1 MQSGMTGVRMPVLR
15 AFAAALL
22 IGACTGPSDG
32 DGAEGDGASV
42 ASRATLGVEHAEYL
56 DSVAGAELELVEPGR
71 EGAWREIRGG
81 GRVLRLEAPP
91 ERIASRT
98 LATDEILLE
107 IAEPERIVLL
117 SPFAGDP
124 AFSPSA
130 DAARRLGR
138 VGGFST
144 EEILAVSPDLVFAAG
159 FNSQETLAQLE
170 AADVPVLVLDD
181 HESLAA
187 IESNIRVV
195 GFVIGRD
202 REAERLVEEM
212 RTRLEEARERA
223 GARASG
229 LRVVHYSGGVVLGRR
244 TVFDDAI
251 RYLGAVNL
259 AGENGLVGWP
269 RISAEQ
275 VVLWNPDVIFTDSY
289 VGDDAAV
296 GVPDGTRAA
305 GLGNVVS
312 LDGRDMAA
320 ISHHVAGLVDRLA
333 DALVRAAERI
343 EAAGGGDDAAAGP
356 E

>member
-1 MQSGMTGVRMPVLR
+1 MQTGMIVARAPWVRAITL
-15 AFAAALL
+15 ALL
-22 IGACTGPSDG
+22 VCACAGTPDG
-32 DGAEGDGASV
+32 GEAGHAGASD
-42 ASRATLGVEHAEYL
+42 LGVEHSAYL
-56 DSVAGAELELVEPGR
+56 GSVADAEFELVEPG
-71 EGAWREIRGG
+71 GDGVWREIRGG
-81 GRVLRLEAPP
+81 GRVVRLAGPP

-107 IAEPERIVLL
+107 IAEPERIALL

-159 FNSQETLAQLE
+159 FNTQETLAQLE
-170 AADVPVLVLDD
+170 AAGVPVLVLLD

-187 IESNIRVV
+187 IENNIRVV
-195 GFVIGRD
+195 GFAIGRE
-202 REAERLVEEM
+202 REAEGLVESM
-212 RTRLEEARERA
+212 RGRLQGARERA
-223 GARASG
+223 GARVAG
-229 LRVVHYSGGVVLGRR
+229 LRVVHYSGGVVLGGR

-251 RYLGAVNL
+251 RHLGAVNL
-259 AGENGLVGWP
+259 AAEKGLVGWP

-289 VGDDAAV
+289 VADDAAV
-296 GVPDGTRAA
+296 GVPDGTRAG
-305 GLGNVVS
+305 GLGNVVA

-320 ISHHVAGLVDRLA
+320 VSHHVAGLVDRLA
-333 DALVRAAERI
+333 DALVDAAERL
-343 EAAGGGDDAAAGP
+343 EAAGGPDAAAVGV

>member
-1 MQSGMTGVRMPVLR
+1 MQAEMIVARTPLVRVIGL
-15 AFAAALL
+15 ALL
-22 IGACTGPSDG
+22 VCACARTSDG
-32 DGAEGDGASV
+32 GEAGDAGAFD
-42 ASRATLGVEHAEYL
+42 LGVEHAAYL
-56 DSVAGAELELVEPGR
+56 GSVAGAELELVEPGVD
-71 EGAWREIRGG
+71 GVWREIRGG
-81 GRVLRLEAPP
+81 GRVVRLAAPP

-117 SPFAGDP
+117 SPFADDP

-159 FNSQETLAQLE
+159 FNTRETLAQLE
-170 AADVPVLVLDD
+170 AAGVPVLVLLD

-187 IESNIRVV
+187 IEGNIRVV
-195 GFVIGRD
+195 GFAIGRE
-202 REAERLVEEM
+202 REAERLVESM
-212 RTRLEEARERA
+212 RARLEEARARA
-223 GARASG
+223 GARVAG
-229 LRVVHYSGGVVLGRR
+229 LRVVHYSGGVVLGGR
-244 TVFDDAI
+244 TVFDDAV

-259 AGENGLVGWP
+259 TAEKGLVGWP
-269 RISAEQ
+269 RISGEQ

-289 VGDDAAV
+289 VLDAAAV

-305 GLGNVVS
+305 GLGNVVA

-320 ISHHVAGLVDRLA
+320 VSHHVVGLVDRLA
-333 DALVRAAERI
+333 DALVDAAERL
-343 EAAGGGDDAAAGP
+343 EAAGARDAAAVDT

>member
-1 MQSGMTGVRMPVLR
+1 MIVARMPLLRVIALVL
-15 AFAAALL
+15 LVC
-22 IGACTGPSDG
+22 ACARTSDG
-32 DGAEGDGASV
+32 VEAGDAGASE
-42 ASRATLGVEHAEYL
+42 LGVEHAAYL
-56 DSVAGAELELVEPGR
+56 GSVASAELELVEPGDD
-71 EGAWREIRGG
+71 GVWREIRGG
-81 GRVLRLEAPP
+81 GRVVRLAAPP

-107 IAEPERIVLL
+107 IAEPERIALL

-130 DAARRLGR
+130 EAAQRLGR

-159 FNSQETLAQLE
+159 FNTQETLAQLE
-170 AADVPVLVLDD
+170 AAGVPVLVLLD

-187 IESNIRVV
+187 IENNIRIV
-195 GFVIGRD
+195 GFAIGRED
-202 REAERLVEEM
+202 EAEQLVEAM
-212 RTRLEEARERA
+212 RARLQEARARA
-223 GARASG
+223 GVRVAG
-229 LRVVHYSGGVVLGRR
+229 LRVVHYSGGVVLGGR

-259 AGENGLVGWP
+259 AAEKGLVGWP

-289 VGDDAAV
+289 VSGAAV

-305 GLGNVVS
+305 GLGNVVA

-320 ISHHVAGLVDRLA
+320 VSHHVAGLVDRLA
-333 DALVRAAERI
+333 DALVHAAERM
-343 EAAGGGDDAAAGP
+343 EAAGDPARAAVDT

>member
-1 MQSGMTGVRMPVLR
+1 MIEARTAQLR
-15 AFAAALL
+15 ALALALL
-22 IGACTGPSDG
+22 VGACGGPSDG
-32 DGAEGDGASV
+32 DPSGGDAAGVGGVEA
-42 ASRATLGVEHAEYL
+42 LGVEHAEYL
-56 DSVAGAELELVEPGR
+56 DGVAGAGLELLEPGSD
-71 EGAWREIRGG
+71 GVWREIRGG
-81 GRVLRLEAPP
+81 GRVLRLAAPP

-107 IAEPERIVLL
+107 VAEPERIVLL

-144 EEILAVSPDLVFAAG
+144 EEILAASPDLVFAAG
-159 FNSQETLAQLE
+159 FNSQEALAQLE
-170 AADVPVLVLDD
+170 AAGVPVLVLLD
-181 HESLAA
+181 HESLKA
-187 IESNIRVV
+187 IEDNIRVV
-195 GFVIGRD
+195 GFAIGRE
-202 REAERLVEEM
+202 REAEALVEKM
-212 RTRLEEARERA
+212 RGRLEAARARA
-223 GARASG
+223 GARVAG
-229 LRVVHYSGGVVLGRR
+229 LRVVHYSGGVVLGAR

-259 AGENGLVGWP
+259 AAEKGLVGWP

-289 VGDDAAV
+289 VADSAEV
-296 GVPDGTRAA
+296 GVPDGTRAG
-305 GLGNVVS
+305 GLGNVVA

-320 ISHHVAGLVDRLA
+320 VSHHVAGLVDRLA
-333 DALVRAAERI
+333 DALIDAAEQI
-343 EAAGGGDDAAAGP
+343 ESAGGSEPATVGT